1 MTPVLR
7 QGWEKFSLYLPII
20 LMGMMALGTWWL
32 VRNAPKPI
40 VSGPQKEVPHEP
52 DYFLK
57 DFVIKNFEA
66 SGRIK
71 SRLAGTLG
79 QHYPDTDTLEI
90 DQARMLSFTPDGRR
104 TVGSSN
110 RALSNADG
118 SEVQMFGQAV
128 VTREPVAATA
138 TQKALPVM
146 RLESDFLQVWP
157 NDERVSTNKPVVMTR
172 GEDRFTGD
180 NMQYTHLDQI
190 LQMQGRVKGVI
201 QPSKPR

>member
-1 MTPVLR
+1 
-7 QGWEKFSLYLPII
+7 
-20 LMGMMALGTWWL
+20 
-32 VRNAPKPI
+32 
-40 VSGPQKEVPHEP
+40 
-52 DYFLK
+52 
-57 DFVIKNFEA
+57 
-66 SGRIK
+66 
-71 SRLAGTLG
+71 
-79 QHYPDTDTLEI
+79 
-90 DQARMLSFTPDGRR
+90 
-104 TVGSSN
+104 
-110 RALSNADG
+110 
-118 SEVQMFGQAV
+118 MFGQAV

-201 QPSKPR
+201 QPNKPR